1 MTSTAP
7 ARAPRTWWRARATAL
22 AVSGVLAFTALA
34 AAPATGAV
42 VERPTLTSITPAI
55 GPAAGGQQFTATG
68 THLLNAKFLFEF
80 ENYATNVVCTATS
93 CTGITPAGTYAGQA
107 QQVFAITDGGNSL
120 EENVTSTSTYTYYRV
135 PQVSGISPAS
145 GTAAGGTQVTITGR
159 DLIGANAITFGPGP
173 GRKATNVNCPEYNT
187 CTATT
192 PPGTSGAA
200 VDVQVTSPGGTSP
213 ANTAARFTYTSPLPT
228 ITSISPSIG
237 PLGGGNWISITG
249 TNLTGLDAVLFGANY
264 ASSGGCTTSTSCSAL
279 VPAGTA
285 AGTVDVR
292 THTPQGWSPITPAA
306 RYTYGLPIVTG
317 LSPNH
322 GPAAG
327 GNRVTINGV
336 NLNGA
341 TAVTFGPGRKAT
353 NVNCTITSCT
363 VTAPPGP
370 VSRVNVQVT
379 TPHGTSPANDGNLY
393 SYKQ

>member
-22 AVSGVLAFTALA
+22 AVSGVLAFTGLV

-55 GPAAGGQQFTATG
+55 GPIAGGQQFTATG
-68 THLLNAKFLFEF
+68 TNLLNAKFLFEF
-80 ENYATNVVCTATS
+80 ENYATNVTCTATS
-93 CTGITPAGTYAGQA
+93 CTGTTPAGTYSGQA

-120 EENVTSTSTYTYYRV
+120 EENVTYTYYRT
-135 PQVSGISPAS
+135 PQVTGISPAS
-145 GTAAGGTQVTITGR
+145 GTAAGGTQVTITGKN
-159 DLIGANAITFGPGP
+159 LIGATAITFGPG
-173 GRKATNVNCPEYNT
+173 RKVANVNCAEYT
-187 CTATT
+187 VCTATA
-192 PPGTSGAA
+192 PPGTTGAV
-200 VDVQVTSPGGTSP
+200 VDVQVTSPGGTS
-213 ANTAARFTYTSPLPT
+213 AADAAARFTYTSPLPT
-228 ITSISPSIG
+228 ITAISPNIG

-249 TNLTGLDAVLFGANY
+249 TNLTGLDAILFGANY

-292 THTPQGWSPITPAA
+292 THTPQGWSPVTPAA
-306 RYTYGLPIVTG
+306 RYTYGLPVVTS
-317 LSPNH
+317 LSPNY

-353 NVNCTITSCT
+353 NVNCTLTSCT
-363 VTAPPGP
+363 ATAPPGP
-370 VSRVNVQVT
+370 VTRVNVQVT
-379 TPHGTSPANDGNLY
+379 TPHGTSPTADGNLY